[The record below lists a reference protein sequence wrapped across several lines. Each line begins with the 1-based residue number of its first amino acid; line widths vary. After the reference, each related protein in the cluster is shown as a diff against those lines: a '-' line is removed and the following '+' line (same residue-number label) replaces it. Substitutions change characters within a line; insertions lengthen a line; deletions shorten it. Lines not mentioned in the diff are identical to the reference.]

1 MCIKAFYEQDITAEI
16 VGEWPNESV
25 LINLFHIARH
35 VAQNEGEKPP
45 FFLFEERD
53 NHDLD
58 TLAQKF
64 VNDDLGPRA
73 LEQALQVEFE
83 RKDRYWK
90 TIYYSYELFKEHYNA
105 CVNKLLAKESISV
118 NKPDLPPAENL
129 KMLPNS
135 QVVEIE
141 KKPQQSQEFDV
152 LPETKEAQLSSDLPM
167 PKQISSLEQWK
178 DFVCKSINIF
188 YGCDVV
194 QSFKVLGSDKYT
206 SWKICTDRD
215 IDSDLIKPH
224 LEYLM
229 QKIQTFLEPRGY
241 IPPERIFVNH
251 VSVERK
257 THSGWRTDSLR
268 ARPIRSAQTEW
279 ILNSLHTDNQN
290 KIASAGITEVS
301 LNSSN
306 EDINSSAVQ
315 LEVSENIEIDQQNF
329 LLRYANGERDFHE
342 LKLTG
347 VNYGLKLAGV
357 NISEINLSR
366 ANLCFTNMFRTNLS
380 EANLTGVNLVQA
392 NLSEANLTRTNLI
405 KAALQYASLSAANLQ
420 NANLSGANLQNA
432 NLNRANLQNANLSG
446 ANLQGSNLSE
456 ANLQNAN
463 LSETNLQKANLFNA
477 IMPNGE
483 ICNQPNSSEKPPIMI
498 LENAAQDSS
507 TILSEFISTL
517 DKSNRT
523 LIETCI
529 SHGKVEILKSLDGN
543 YDLLIMCPNP
553 TVPASVKFYS
563 LTSNFQ
569 QFVGNFG
576 KIMICTTRDRIEL
589 IADEEINSYEDFD
602 ETLWNIDFRH
612 YALMNHKSHNWYIV
626 ILR

>member
-1 MCIKAFYEQDITAEI
+1 M
-16 VGEWPNESV
+16 
-25 LINLFHIARH
+25 
-35 VAQNEGEKPP
+35 
-45 FFLFEERD
+45 
-53 NHDLD
+53 
-58 TLAQKF
+58 
-64 VNDDLGPRA
+64 
-73 LEQALQVEFE
+73 
-83 RKDRYWK
+83 
-90 TIYYSYELFKEHYNA
+90 
-105 CVNKLLAKESISV
+105 
-118 NKPDLPPAENL
+118 
-129 KMLPNS
+129 
-135 QVVEIE
+135 
-141 KKPQQSQEFDV
+141 
-152 LPETKEAQLSSDLPM
+152 
-167 PKQISSLEQWK
+167 
-178 DFVCKSINIF
+178 
-188 YGCDVV
+188 
-194 QSFKVLGSDKYT
+194 
-206 SWKICTDRD
+206 
-215 IDSDLIKPH
+215 
-224 LEYLM
+224 
-229 QKIQTFLEPRGY
+229 
-241 IPPERIFVNH
+241 
-251 VSVERK
+251 
-257 THSGWRTDSLR
+257 
-268 ARPIRSAQTEW
+268 
-279 ILNSLHTDNQN
+279 NSLHTDNQN

-315 LEVSENIEIDQQNF
+315 LEVSENIEIDKENLLYPSTEVSLNSSNEDINSSAVQLEVSENIEIDKQNF

-420 NANLSGANLQNA
+420 NANLS
-432 NLNRANLQNANLSG
+432 
-446 ANLQGSNLSE
+446 
-456 ANLQNAN
+456 
-463 LSETNLQKANLFNA
+463 ETNLQKANLFNA

-523 LIETCI
+523 LIKTCI

-543 YDLLIMCPNP
+543 YDLLIICPNQKVP
-553 TVPASVKFYS
+553 TSVKFYS

-589 IADEEINSYEDFD
+589 IADSEINSYEDFD
-602 ETLWNIDFRH
+602 ETLWTIDFRH
-612 YALMNHKSHNWYIV
+612 YALMNHKSHNWYI
-626 ILR
+626 IIPK